1 MAKTLKDLLLALL
14 NATLLLVALC
24 LFLAWQLIT
33 AVQDVTSGF
42 SENLQR
48 VAPLREDAQAVQGQ
62 LAELRTELAAAKAG
76 ANVVDDATAQR
87 LNSALDRLEDLENNL
102 QSAQSRLTDLAASP
116 DVLIDQ
122 TLTTAAD
129 VVADRIIA
137 IRGCVPET

>member
-42 SENLQR
+42 SETLQR

-137 IRGCVPET
+137 IRGCVSET